1 MTNEPKHMEQGLEF
15 EVPLTDA
22 SAGGAL
28 DWAGR
33 CIERSARELDSMSKY
48 DPTYHQCKNYHTRS
62 VEYYKIICAALQSPR
77 VPYDIV
83 KRAFK
88 AGWEMSSEGCNP
100 EYFCESFE
108 GELEDYLSRG
118 FDVFIR
124 AYAELQSP
132 RVPVIKWLD
141 EAIKVAEKY
150 RESNCEDISGLL
162 IYKSKYG
169 FYPHIAIEKAARA
182 YAELQKGN

>member
-15 EVPLTDA
+15 DAQLTKRPENVTCENLSNADEISLKNWVFA
-22 SAGGAL
+22 
-28 DWAGR
+28 WAADVKG
-33 CIERSARELDSMSKY
+33 IPLDSDINDLIWVIEK
-48 DPTYHQCKNYHTRS
+48 HIKEQ
-62 VEYYKIICAALQSPR
+62 AA
-77 VPYDIV
+77 
-83 KRAFK
+83 
-88 AGWEMSSEGCNP
+88 
-100 EYFCESFE
+100 
-108 GELEDYLSRG
+108 
-118 FDVFIR
+118 
-124 AYAELQSP
+124 LQSP